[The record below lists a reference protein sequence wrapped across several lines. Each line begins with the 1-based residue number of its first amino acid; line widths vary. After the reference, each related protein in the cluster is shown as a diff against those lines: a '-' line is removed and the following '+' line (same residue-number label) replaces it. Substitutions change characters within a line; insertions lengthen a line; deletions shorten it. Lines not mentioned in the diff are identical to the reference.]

1 MRQSLKNAG
10 WALLL
15 FACSAVVLLIPYW
28 DVQTGRAYA
37 RDACALGMREADA
50 ESYKLYALCA
60 REKGLEV
67 PSPTQWA
74 KDRFERL
81 EFRPGSELEKLKQ
94 DVWLP
99 ALVLERE
106 RARQEFLAREREG
119 SPD

>member
-37 RDACALGMREADA
+37 RDACALGMSEKDA
-50 ESYKLYALCA
+50 QSYKMYALA
-60 REKGLEV
+60 SKQVEV
-67 PSPTQWA
+67 PSAIEWA
-74 KDRFERL
+74 KERFERL
-81 EFRPGSELEKLKQ
+81 EFRAGSELEKLKQ